1 MKESWVAGMY
11 EKFWD
16 NKLRLY
22 IYIYIVYMY
31 ILYIYICIYI
41 YIYCIYILT
50 FPKSSSGYKHLRVVF
65 SMKHKKGVLIAQIL
79 A

>member
-22 IYIYIVYMY
+22 IYIY
-31 ILYIYICIYI
+31 
-41 YIYCIYILT
+41 CIYILT
-50 FPKSSSGYKHLRVVF
+50 FPKSSSGYEHPRVAF
-65 SMKHKKGVLIAQIL
+65 SMTHKKGVLIAQIL
-79 A
+79 D